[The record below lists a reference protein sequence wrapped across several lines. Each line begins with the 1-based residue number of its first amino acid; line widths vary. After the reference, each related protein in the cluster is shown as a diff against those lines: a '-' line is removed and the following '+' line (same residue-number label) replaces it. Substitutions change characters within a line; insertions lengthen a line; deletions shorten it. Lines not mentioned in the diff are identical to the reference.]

1 MREGSIWLD
10 PTINMSPGSAA
21 RAREKFKRLIDES
34 RDRID
39 ILRKRREEFNNNI
52 DYKIEREETY
62 IQEAKLVLRMI
73 EESYGEDYV
82 EEEDDASEI
91 LWENQD
97 KEVSDDGNDEH
108 HEIVLYG
115 CPMY

>member
-62 IQEAKLVLRMI
+62 IQEAELVLRMI

-82 EEEDDASEI
+82 EADDESEA
-91 LWENQD
+91 LFENQD
-97 KEVSDDGNDEH
+97 KQVSDDGNDEH

>member
-10 PTINMSPGSAA
+10 PTINMSPGSAT
-21 RAREKFKRLIDES
+21 RAREKFKRLIEES

-62 IQEAKLVLRMI
+62 IQEAELVLRMI

-82 EEEDDASEI
+82 EEEDRSETI
-91 LWENQD
+91 WETQD
-97 KEVSDDGNDEH
+97 KQVSDDGNDEH